1 MYNARGTLS
10 KRSDTFFWS
19 LGCVELL
26 CFLSHLC
33 AAPKSGFML
42 IIETWDGLRR
52 SVTLRTECVQDE
64 SSYWTVG
71 GFWNLEDQLDCA
83 LPIQNKQKC
92 SFSLFHTCWQ
102 HCCTESTPSVCLN
115 LKSIKLLQPTV
126 TTAQDYHCIEH
137 WAPSE
142 SYIEHWIL
150 HRAHWASFE
159 FWILHSN
166 NPPPCVNKSQ
176 QLRSINPWWIIIIID
191 DEENVIFVFPYI
203 GDIMSCFIILI

>member
-142 SYIEHWIL
+142 SYILSTESFIEHIEHHL
-150 HRAHWASFE
+150 NSESYIPTIRCRLA
-159 FWILHSN
+159 
-166 NPPPCVNKSQ
+166 
-176 QLRSINPWWIIIIID
+176 SINHNSCARSTH
-191 DEENVIFVFPYI
+191 DESSSSLMMRKMWFLFFLTSVI
-203 GDIMSCFIILI
+203 SCLVS